1 MIFILEHL
9 WRHTWF
15 GQCKYLEKET
25 ESNLAEQLKNQS
37 SSGDEA
43 GQLENSQPPGKRGR
57 KREKTKRQRERRE
70 GNVKL
75 VALGKGGQ
83 FKLPCLRNC
92 PASLG
97 AVWNPVSEL
106 KDLSSGGVSLVRS
119 GHWSTSQ
126 KALQYKWAQT
136 DSNDCT
142 GIHCSS

>member
-1 MIFILEHL
+1 MKTHSHQE
-9 WRHTWF
+9 RR
-15 GQCKYLEKET
+15 EKE
-25 ESNLAEQLKNQS
+25 AEK
-37 SSGDEA
+37 ERMKI
-43 GQLENSQPPGKRGR
+43 ERH
-57 KREKTKRQRERRE
+57 RERRE
-70 GNVKL
+70 KNVKL
-75 VALGKGGQ
+75 VAVGKGGQ